1 MTDQQSEPIRI
12 SRQRRADAFAEL
24 VADVQRCD
32 ACARMEGRTRVL
44 SAANGS
50 ADARICFIAE
60 APGRFG
66 GERTG
71 IPLFADQS
79 GKNFTRLLDDAGL
92 DRASVFITN
101 AVLCNPQDARGRN
114 APPTRTEIKT
124 CSGFLAST
132 LEVIQP
138 EFVVTLGS
146 VALAALALIE
156 PHALKLGTD
165 VGQPV
170 RWSGRWLI
178 PLYHPSPRAQLSRSF
193 PDQVADFQRLGAF
206 IREQRAALLLSAVPA
221 LTLDETHP
229 LEL

>member
-1 MTDQQSEPIRI
+1 MSDELSELVSI
-12 SRQRRADAFAEL
+12 SRQGRDEVFADL
-24 VADVQRCD
+24 VADVQACR

-50 ADARICFIAE
+50 TDARICFVAE

-71 IPLFADQS
+71 IPLSADQS
-79 GKNFTRLLDDAGL
+79 GKNFSRLLDAAGL

-114 APPTRTEIKT
+114 APPTKTEIRT

-132 LEVIQP
+132 LRVLQP
-138 EFVVTLGS
+138 RFIVTLGG

-156 PHALKLGTD
+156 PHNLKLATD
-165 VGQPV
+165 CGQPV

-178 PLYHPSPRAQLSRSF
+178 PMYHPSPRAQLSRSF
-193 PDQVADFQRLGAF
+193 PDQSADFRQLGAF
-206 IREQRAALLLSAVPA
+206 IRDGSHDLPPSTTAAPGIGEVNLLGS
-221 LTLDETHP
+221 
-229 LEL
+229 